1 MVIKRLIKLQVSK
14 ASPKNNSEKNEEE
27 ILGERS
33 ISPKLR
39 PKITDALR
47 LKEENW
53 RKKLMMIIIDD
64 LRLI

>member
-1 MVIKRLIKLQVSK
+1 MLIKLQESQK
-14 ASPKNNSEKNEEE
+14 LLQEIIKIKKEE
-27 ILGERS
+27 ILRERS

-53 RKKLMMIIIDD
+53 RKKIIDD

>member
-1 MVIKRLIKLQVSK
+1 MIIKLLIKLQVSK

-27 ILGERS
+27 ILRERS
-33 ISPKLR
+33 ISAKLR

-53 RKKLMMIIIDD
+53 RKKITDD

>member
-1 MVIKRLIKLQVSK
+1 MLIKLQESQK
-14 ASPKNNSEKNEEE
+14 LLQEIIKIKKEE
-27 ILGERS
+27 ILRERS

-53 RKKLMMIIIDD
+53 RKNIIGD

>member
-1 MVIKRLIKLQVSK
+1 MLIKLQESQK
-14 ASPKNNSEKNEEE
+14 LLQEIIKIKKEE
-27 ILGERS
+27 ILRERS

-53 RKKLMMIIIDD
+53 RKKLIED